1 MTTMKA
7 CPDTGTKNKCTSV
20 LGFMQKQIRAM
31 RDRYG
36 VVLPIEYDE
45 IRILDPSMPYW
56 KVERDNKWQIYDI
69 NLRELVS
76 EERFDEIIP
85 CNKNVY
91 QLKSENVYAFDE
103 ETGEMKLKAE
113 CIDKYLTLPEHWYYD
128 KVQRAI
134 ITEEQPEEFR

>member
-1 MTTMKA
+1 MKQ
-7 CPDTGTKNKCTSV
+7 CPDAGTKNNCTSV

-45 IRILDPSMPYW
+45 IRILDPSRPYW

-91 QLKSENVYAFDE
+91 
-103 ETGEMKLKAE
+103 
-113 CIDKYLTLPEHWYYD
+113 
-128 KVQRAI
+128 
-134 ITEEQPEEFR
+134 